1 METMTLKNIR
11 IVFMAFLVILFS
23 LILTCCSDSND
34 FSNEIKTENE
44 LSVYDENNYDF
55 TTINLWG
62 SEVAVID
69 KGDYFLFQGDIRIYK
84 EDLFKMSSRGAGIL
98 NRSWPN
104 NKVYY
109 LLDNV
114 PVIMQ

>member
-69 KGDYFLFQGDIRIYK
+69 KGDYFLFQGDIRTVSYTH
-84 EDLFKMSSRGAGIL
+84 LTLPTNSR
-98 NRSWPN
+98 
-104 NKVYY
+104 V
-109 LLDNV
+109 
-114 PVIMQ
+114 

>member
-55 TTINLWG
+55 TTINSVSYTHLTLPTNR
-62 SEVAVID
+62 EV
-69 KGDYFLFQGDIRIYK
+69 
-84 EDLFKMSSRGAGIL
+84 
-98 NRSWPN
+98 
-104 NKVYY
+104 
-109 LLDNV
+109 
-114 PVIMQ
+114 